1 MIVVAVTGL
10 PGSGKSLVAQVIAE
24 YLKLPLISMGDLVR
38 EEVKRRGLELTPWNL
53 EVVAIELRRERGS
66 SVVAQMLLEE
76 VKRRGLS
83 SEGLVVDGVRSLE
96 EVKVLSSL
104 GRVCV
109 VGVFAPPRLRF
120 ERLLKRGRVGDV
132 KSLEEFKMR
141 DWYNLNYGIG
151 NLLALA
157 DYMIVNDSTPEDLAR
172 ASRAVAEE
180 IRVAYENCGRGRD

>member
-1 MIVVAVTGL
+1 MVAVTGL